1 MSVNFTIN
9 LRDDNVEKA
18 IKKMKTKM
26 SKLGITKDLREKMYY
41 EKPSDK
47 KVRVRK
53 ANIINSK
60 KNKRMREKRS
70 VNNLVMGGNSMCLIA
85 YFHKLSLQTTVRNM
99 WYLN

>member
-9 LRDDNVEKA
+9 LRDSNLEKA

-26 SKLGITKDLREKMYY
+26 SKLGITKDLREKMFY

-53 ANIINSK
+53 VNIINSK
-60 KNKRMREKRS
+60 KNKRMREKD
-70 VNNLVMGGNSMCLIA
+70 L
-85 YFHKLSLQTTVRNM
+85 
-99 WYLN
+99 

>member
-26 SKLGITKDLREKMYY
+26 SKLGITKDLREKMFY

-47 KVRVRK
+47 KIRVRK
-53 ANIINSK
+53 DNIINSK
-60 KNKRMREKRS
+60 KNKRMREKD
-70 VNNLVMGGNSMCLIA
+70 L
-85 YFHKLSLQTTVRNM
+85 
-99 WYLN
+99 

>member
-26 SKLGITKDLREKMYY
+26 SKLGVSSKDLREKMFY
-41 EKPSDK
+41 EKTSDK

-60 KNKRMREKRS
+60 KNKRMREKD
-70 VNNLVMGGNSMCLIA
+70 L
-85 YFHKLSLQTTVRNM
+85 
-99 WYLN
+99 

>member
-26 SKLGITKDLREKMYY
+26 SKLGITKDLRENMFY

-60 KNKRMREKRS
+60 KNKRMREKD
-70 VNNLVMGGNSMCLIA
+70 L
-85 YFHKLSLQTTVRNM
+85 
-99 WYLN
+99 

>member
-26 SKLGITKDLREKMYY
+26 SKLGITKDLREKMFY

-60 KNKRMREKRS
+60 KNKRMREKD
-70 VNNLVMGGNSMCLIA
+70 L
-85 YFHKLSLQTTVRNM
+85 
-99 WYLN
+99 

>member
-60 KNKRMREKRS
+60 KNKRMRERD
-70 VNNLVMGGNSMCLIA
+70 L
-85 YFHKLSLQTTVRNM
+85 
-99 WYLN
+99 

>member
-9 LRDDNVEKA
+9 LRDDNIEKA

-26 SKLGITKDLREKMYY
+26 SKLGVTKDLREKMYY

-53 ANIINSK
+53 VNIINSK
-60 KNKRMREKRS
+60 KNKRMREKD
-70 VNNLVMGGNSMCLIA
+70 L
-85 YFHKLSLQTTVRNM
+85 
-99 WYLN
+99 

>member
-9 LRDDNVEKA
+9 LRDSNLEKA

-26 SKLGITKDLREKMYY
+26 SKLGITKDLRENMFY

-53 ANIINSK
+53 VNIINSK
-60 KNKRMREKRS
+60 KNKRMREKD
-70 VNNLVMGGNSMCLIA
+70 L
-85 YFHKLSLQTTVRNM
+85 
-99 WYLN
+99 

>member
-9 LRDDNVEKA
+9 LKDSNLERA

-26 SKLGITKDLREKMYY
+26 SKLGITKELRENMHY

-60 KNKRMREKRS
+60 KNKRMRERD
-70 VNNLVMGGNSMCLIA
+70 L
-85 YFHKLSLQTTVRNM
+85 
-99 WYLN
+99 

>member
-9 LRDDNVEKA
+9 LRDNNLERA

-26 SKLGITKDLREKMYY
+26 SKLGVSKDIREKMYY

-53 ANIINSK
+53 VNIINSK
-60 KNKRMREKRS
+60 KNKRMREKD
-70 VNNLVMGGNSMCLIA
+70 L
-85 YFHKLSLQTTVRNM
+85 
-99 WYLN
+99 

>member
-26 SKLGITKDLREKMYY
+26 SKLGITKDLRENMFY

-60 KNKRMREKRS
+60 KNKRMRERD
-70 VNNLVMGGNSMCLIA
+70 L
-85 YFHKLSLQTTVRNM
+85 
-99 WYLN
+99 

>member
-47 KVRVRK
+47 KVTVRK

-60 KNKRMREKRS
+60 KNKRMREKD
-70 VNNLVMGGNSMCLIA
+70 L
-85 YFHKLSLQTTVRNM
+85 
-99 WYLN
+99 

>member
-26 SKLGITKDLREKMYY
+26 SKLGITKDLKLNMFY

-53 ANIINSK
+53 DNIINSK
-60 KNKRMREKRS
+60 KNKRMRERD
-70 VNNLVMGGNSMCLIA
+70 L
-85 YFHKLSLQTTVRNM
+85 
-99 WYLN
+99 

>member
-18 IKKMKTKM
+18 IKKMKIKM
-26 SKLGITKDLREKMYY
+26 SKLGITKDLKDKMFY

-60 KNKRMREKRS
+60 KNKRMRERD
-70 VNNLVMGGNSMCLIA
+70 L
-85 YFHKLSLQTTVRNM
+85 
-99 WYLN
+99 

>member
-9 LRDDNVEKA
+9 LRDSNLEKA

-26 SKLGITKDLREKMYY
+26 SKLGITKDLRENMFY

-60 KNKRMREKRS
+60 KNKRMREKD
-70 VNNLVMGGNSMCLIA
+70 L
-85 YFHKLSLQTTVRNM
+85 
-99 WYLN
+99 

>member
-60 KNKRMREKRS
+60 KNKRMREKD
-70 VNNLVMGGNSMCLIA
+70 L
-85 YFHKLSLQTTVRNM
+85 
-99 WYLN
+99 

>member
-53 ANIINSK
+53 VNIINSK
-60 KNKRMREKRS
+60 KNKRMREKD
-70 VNNLVMGGNSMCLIA
+70 L
-85 YFHKLSLQTTVRNM
+85 
-99 WYLN
+99 

>member
-26 SKLGITKDLREKMYY
+26 SKLGLTKDLREKMYY

-60 KNKRMREKRS
+60 KNKRMRERD
-70 VNNLVMGGNSMCLIA
+70 L
-85 YFHKLSLQTTVRNM
+85 
-99 WYLN
+99 

>member
-26 SKLGITKDLREKMYY
+26 SKLGITKDLRLNMFY

-60 KNKRMREKRS
+60 KNKRMRERD
-70 VNNLVMGGNSMCLIA
+70 L
-85 YFHKLSLQTTVRNM
+85 
-99 WYLN
+99 

>member
-9 LRDDNVEKA
+9 LRDNNLERA

-26 SKLGITKDLREKMYY
+26 SKLGITKSLREKMHY

-60 KNKRMREKRS
+60 KNKRMREKD
-70 VNNLVMGGNSMCLIA
+70 L
-85 YFHKLSLQTTVRNM
+85 
-99 WYLN
+99 

>member
-9 LRDDNVEKA
+9 LRDNNLERA

-26 SKLGITKDLREKMYY
+26 SKLGITKNLRESMFY

-60 KNKRMREKRS
+60 KNKRMREKD
-70 VNNLVMGGNSMCLIA
+70 L
-85 YFHKLSLQTTVRNM
+85 
-99 WYLN
+99 

>member
-9 LRDDNVEKA
+9 LRDNNLERA

-60 KNKRMREKRS
+60 KNKRMREKD
-70 VNNLVMGGNSMCLIA
+70 L
-85 YFHKLSLQTTVRNM
+85 
-99 WYLN
+99 

>member
-9 LRDDNVEKA
+9 LRDNNLERA

-26 SKLGITKDLREKMYY
+26 SKLGVTKDLREKMYY

-53 ANIINSK
+53 VNIINSK
-60 KNKRMREKRS
+60 KNKRMREKD
-70 VNNLVMGGNSMCLIA
+70 L
-85 YFHKLSLQTTVRNM
+85 
-99 WYLN
+99 

>member
-26 SKLGITKDLREKMYY
+26 SKLGITKDLREKMHY

-60 KNKRMREKRS
+60 KNKRMRERD
-70 VNNLVMGGNSMCLIA
+70 I
-85 YFHKLSLQTTVRNM
+85 
-99 WYLN
+99 

>member
-18 IKKMKTKM
+18 IKKMKIKM
-26 SKLGITKDLREKMYY
+26 SKLGITKDLRDNMFY

-60 KNKRMREKRS
+60 KNKRMRERD
-70 VNNLVMGGNSMCLIA
+70 L
-85 YFHKLSLQTTVRNM
+85 
-99 WYLN
+99 

>member
-9 LRDDNVEKA
+9 LRDSNLERA

-26 SKLGITKDLREKMYY
+26 SKLGVTKDLREKMYY

-53 ANIINSK
+53 DNIINSK
-60 KNKRMREKRS
+60 KNKRMRERD
-70 VNNLVMGGNSMCLIA
+70 L
-85 YFHKLSLQTTVRNM
+85 
-99 WYLN
+99 

>member
-9 LRDDNVEKA
+9 LKDSNLERA

-26 SKLGITKDLREKMYY
+26 SKLGITKELRENMHY
-41 EKPSDK
+41 EKASDK

-60 KNKRMREKRS
+60 KNKRIRERD
-70 VNNLVMGGNSMCLIA
+70 L
-85 YFHKLSLQTTVRNM
+85 
-99 WYLN
+99 

>member
-18 IKKMKTKM
+18 IKKMKIKM
-26 SKLGITKDLREKMYY
+26 SKLGITKDLRDNMFY

-53 ANIINSK
+53 SNIINSK
-60 KNKRMREKRS
+60 KNKRMRERD
-70 VNNLVMGGNSMCLIA
+70 L
-85 YFHKLSLQTTVRNM
+85 
-99 WYLN
+99 

>member
-9 LRDDNVEKA
+9 LRDNNLERA

-26 SKLGITKDLREKMYY
+26 SKLGITKDLRENMFY

-60 KNKRMREKRS
+60 KNKRMREKD
-70 VNNLVMGGNSMCLIA
+70 L
-85 YFHKLSLQTTVRNM
+85 
-99 WYLN
+99 

>member
-26 SKLGITKDLREKMYY
+26 SKLGITKDLKEKMFY

-60 KNKRMREKRS
+60 KNKRMRERD
-70 VNNLVMGGNSMCLIA
+70 L
-85 YFHKLSLQTTVRNM
+85 
-99 WYLN
+99 

>member
-26 SKLGITKDLREKMYY
+26 SKLGITKDLRENMFY

-53 ANIINSK
+53 DNIINSK
-60 KNKRMREKRS
+60 KNKRMRERD
-70 VNNLVMGGNSMCLIA
+70 L
-85 YFHKLSLQTTVRNM
+85 
-99 WYLN
+99 